1 MTGKYI
7 SGTWSGNGMK
17 DIFHGLPLFRRRLEC
32 HRVRPSRC
40 IFLLTIMDMTH
51 QIRGHSFFV
60 HPSLELLCRS
70 SASGQA
76 ILLEFS
82 KLSPIF
88 SLNLFAM
95 NIKESPEYTDRFPL
109 SQFSPS
115 SGSWDLFFWQVQ
127 NGKQICLFC
136 FSVTVFSVGVHVL
149 KLALIKYKQRN
160 VRK

>member
-7 SGTWSGNGMK
+7 SGTWCGNGMK

-115 SGSWDLFFWQVQ
+115 SGSWDLFF
-127 NGKQICLFC
+127 GKCKMENKFAC
-136 FSVTVFSVGVHVL
+136 FVSQLLSFL
-149 KLALIKYKQRN
+149 LECMF
-160 VRK
+160 